1 MSQKSISV
9 KEVRKY
15 AFVLGISVN
24 GAFLFHD
31 ILMKIRKAGI
41 ESWKY

>member
-1 MSQKSISV
+1 MSKESISV

-24 GAFLFHD
+24 GVFLFHD

>member
-1 MSQKSISV
+1 MSQESISV

-24 GAFLFHD
+24 GAFFFLT
-31 ILMKIRKAGI
+31 
-41 ESWKY
+41 S